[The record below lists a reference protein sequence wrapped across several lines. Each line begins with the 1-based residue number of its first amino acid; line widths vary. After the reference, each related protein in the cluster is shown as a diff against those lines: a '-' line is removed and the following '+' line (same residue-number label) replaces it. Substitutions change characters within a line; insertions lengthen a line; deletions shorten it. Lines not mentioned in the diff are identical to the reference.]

1 MARTSSGTHRRR
13 KILIIEDYDET
24 RLLLGEHFTHA
35 GYYVETAIDGN
46 AGIAAALAL
55 QPDVIVLDL
64 AMPRLDGWDTVRILR
79 SYPTTTGTPVIACT
93 AMRSDESLA
102 LATTLGCNA
111 VVKKPCVPMDVERV
125 VDQLLEAPESANGG
139 V

>member
-1 MARTSSGTHRRR
+1 MVRTSSGTHRRR

-24 RLLLGEHFTHA
+24 RLLLGEHFMHA
-35 GYYVETAIDGN
+35 GYH
-46 AGIAAALAL
+46 AALAL

-79 SYPTTTGTPVIACT
+79 SYPTTTGIPVIACT
-93 AMRSDESLA
+93 AVSSEERLD
-102 LATTLGCNA
+102 LATALGCNA
-111 VVKKPCVPMDVERV
+111 VVRKPCVPMDVERV

>member
-35 GYYVETAIDGN
+35 GYHVETAGEGN

-79 SYPTTTGTPVIACT
+79 SYPTTKGIPVIACT
-93 AMRSDESLA
+93 AMRSDEMLD
-102 LATTLGCNA
+102 LATALGCNA
-111 VVKKPCVPMDVERV
+111 VVRKPCVPMDVERV
-125 VDQLLEAPESANGG
+125 VDKMLESPESANGG
-139 V
+139 R

>member
-35 GYYVETAIDGN
+35 GYHVETASEGN

-79 SYPTTTGTPVIACT
+79 SYPTTTGIPVIACT
-93 AMRSDESLA
+93 AMRSDEMLD
-102 LATTLGCNA
+102 LATALGCNA
-111 VVKKPCVPMDVERV
+111 VVRKPCVPMDVEQV
-125 VDQLLEAPESANGG
+125 VDKMLEAPESANGG
-139 V
+139 R

>member
-1 MARTSSGTHRRR
+1 MVRTSSGTHRRR

-35 GYYVETAIDGN
+35 GYHVDTAAEGN
-46 AGIAAALAL
+46 VGIAAALAL

-79 SYPTTTGTPVIACT
+79 SYPTTTGIPVIACT
-93 AMRSDESLA
+93 AVSSEERLD
-102 LATTLGCNA
+102 LATALGCNA
-111 VVKKPCVPMDVERV
+111 VVRKPCVPMDVERV